1 MDYDKA
7 LKKGFDEHAFY
18 GTGITKKNDRWYKVA
33 KYYFSITHKNEKR
46 FLHIYK
52 PKENGI

>member
-1 MDYDKA
+1 MNMPFMERA
-7 LKKGFDEHAFY
+7 SQ
-18 GTGITKKNDRWYKVA
+18 KKNDRWYKVA
-33 KYYFSITHKNEKR
+33 KYYFSITHKNDKR